1 MRRKPD
7 DHGVYHILAG
17 CTRRV
22 DHTMAGVAE
31 DTLSSEQDT
40 SPPMGGDSA
49 VGEAVYGRR
58 RRMRREEVVAA
69 QLHKW
74 YPVSPNTP
82 QTISPTIPTPQSPPE
97 YDHTRMSLSF
107 YSPGI

>member
-1 MRRKPD
+1 MVFFISWQA
-7 DHGVYHILAG
+7 VYGEWII
-17 CTRRV
+17 
-22 DHTMAGVAE
+22 TMAGVAE

-40 SPPMGGDSA
+40 QGTAGGSDSA
-49 VGEAVYGRR
+49 VGEAAYGRR

-82 QTISPTIPTPQSPPE
+82 HTIQRFDE
-97 YDHTRMSLSF
+97 
-107 YSPGI
+107 